1 MADIPKPWLQIGDA
15 YVNVLDI
22 SRIVDRNDGPMV
34 IYFRNST
41 TSQPNT
47 LRVNLEENKEGLH
60 RAFRK
65 LHECGLIYLIQCSK
79 PETTTEKH
87 QE

>member
-1 MADIPKPWLQIGDA
+1 MADVFQPWLRVADA

-22 SRIVDRNDGPMV
+22 SHIIERNDGQMV

-41 TSQPNT
+41 NSEPNT
-47 LRVNLEENKEGLH
+47 LKVTLEENKEGLH